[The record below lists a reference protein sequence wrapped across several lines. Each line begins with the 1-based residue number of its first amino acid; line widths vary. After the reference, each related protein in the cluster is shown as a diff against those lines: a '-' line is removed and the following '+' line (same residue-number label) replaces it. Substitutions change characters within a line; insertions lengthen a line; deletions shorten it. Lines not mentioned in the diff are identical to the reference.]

1 MGHLI
6 EVSSLLPGV
15 GEHMQVSLTLGTV
28 VVLALALFGA
38 GFLLGVLGCHWMVR
52 QQRRHDAAAELK
64 RKARA

>member
-6 EVSSLLPGV
+6 QVGSLLPGV
-15 GEHMQVSLTLGTV
+15 GEHVQVSFTLGTL
-28 VVLALALFGA
+28 VVLALALFGT

-52 QQRRHDAAAELK
+52 QRRRQNAAAELK